1 MGIWENLLLHLFVI
15 PATFLLGRLS
25 AVKVAGFRVR
35 MIGRKNSSDE
45 KERASRR
52 TV

>member
-1 MGIWENLLLHLFVI
+1 MGVLENLLLHLFVI

-25 AVKVAGFRVR
+25 AVKVTGFRIR
-35 MIGRKNSSDE
+35 MVGRGDSSDE
-45 KERASRR
+45 KARTSRR